1 MLSRFVKLLNLP
13 DVPKCLWPA
22 QNIFDKPEVR
32 PSWDNNNDWH
42 RSRRQRPR
50 TAIIQGQVFHQSKY
64 ARYDIDASMKTWI
77 HDNITEDYK
86 NIGLSRMWGE
96 PVCLPHSD
104 FTRDFALLY
113 LFDCGGPEVY
123 TKFWQR
129 KNFPLHGNQDDYL
142 TYDDLDLV
150 FSTVLKPAQWYM
162 LDARCIHSVEGM
174 LNDRVSLQLGFMTT
188 SIWVQQIFGEDLH
201 G

>member
-1 MLSRFVKLLNLP
+1 MIKLLDLL
-13 DVPKCLWPA
+13 KEA
-22 QNIFDKPEVR
+22 F
-32 PSWDNNNDWH
+32 DNNNTIAYH
-42 RSRRQRPR
+42 RSRADFDKFDISK
-50 TAIIQGQVFHQSKY
+50 TESGFGGTLQGWGLYFSENPDVGP
-64 ARYDIDASMKTWI
+64 IL
-77 HDNITEDYK
+77 YK
-86 NIGLSRMWGE
+86 
-96 PVCLPHSD
+96 V
-104 FTRDFALLY
+104 
-113 LFDCGGPEVY
+113 
-123 TKFWQR
+123 KFNVPAGKKW
-129 KNFPLHGNQDDYL
+129 LDDYL